1 MLYSM
6 VSWPWNIRT
15 HRNEITIPKR
25 KRNNAFLVPHSAV
38 VRNRLCWDGWYLR
51 LGGASDA
58 PGEWAGNSGMGTWGP
73 KWQHVRAFSLANA
86 PHVFNDQVDLSS
98 AQQLPLP
105 LSLYLWYLSLSVA
118 GACSWCWLEQ
128 TKCSSL
134 FGLFVRPASQT
145 LERINMPTNCDY

>member
-15 HRNEITIPKR
+15 HRNEITIP
-25 KRNNAFLVPHSAV
+25 NESEITLLVPHSAV

-58 PGEWAGNSGMGTWGP
+58 PGEWEGDSGMGTWGP

-86 PHVFNDQVDLSS
+86 PHVFNDQVDLSIS
-98 AQQLPLP
+98 
-105 LSLYLWYLSLSVA
+105 LSRSIYLSLSVA

-145 LERINMPTNCDY
+145 LESINMPTNCDY